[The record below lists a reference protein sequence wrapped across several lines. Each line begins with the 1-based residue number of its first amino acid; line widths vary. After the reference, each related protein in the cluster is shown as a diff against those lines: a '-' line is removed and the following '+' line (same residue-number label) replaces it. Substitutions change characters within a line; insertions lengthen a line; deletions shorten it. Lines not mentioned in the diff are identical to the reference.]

1 MRIHQSD
8 MSYQFAKM
16 VISRVR
22 NPIGWVTVEFDD
34 GPEDHPIQLVLLHL
48 PVWEILRKLNRPVCK
63 RHILHGLENF
73 SKSSCI
79 NMLTQIYL
87 EICTNSTPEIVD
99 EFVWAVW
106 ETINDID
113 DFGTMELAE
122 FHGTL
127 SLVDLVEI
135 VTDPKLKDI
144 VHLDLNP
151 KFGTDVIEMKMSDAK
166 SRLCKLL
173 GTRGALKN
181 QSLLDYQQSDILN
194 ANQIPQVMIAFGLRT
209 EPNDVVIPRPVMG
222 SALSGMK
229 DIVDLSIEQQGARK
243 AAIMNHEAIKTS
255 QYWGRK
261 LHLLVCDIA
270 KVYEE
275 DCGTPLTLIM
285 NITASNKNNFI
296 GKFIQHSDGSLE
308 LLTAKS
314 VKNYIDQAV
323 NMRSVMCCR
332 HTDGV
337 CKYCAG
343 LLTRNITTG
352 LNLGINSAATLVSQ
366 VSQMILSTKHLIKTL
381 SQIYQL
387 AIMSKEMF
395 ERKDDGIH
403 LLESIR
409 KQEDEWFLGIYY
421 DDLYGGQ
428 GDLLQLENGMTIPEE
443 RFSNIHMLLVK
454 ESDGQMKELNMV
466 VDGQS
471 PFLTFE
477 FLLYM
482 KDRYKDLIVDE
493 NVIWVPMKGMPRLP
507 VFRTAIINDSM
518 FAYVKSVIKF
528 LENGMLTKYK
538 DCAAALEHFSFL
550 AWSKV
555 PKINILHLEVILRSH
570 MVTNQYDWSIPVLHD
585 TQKVMFQQ
593 TVDIIQNRT
602 FSAFYALQ
610 GHKKIFSSPY
620 TYVVPRDQGTFD
632 QHFDLTRV
640 YNKKQR

>member
-1 MRIHQSD
+1 MLIRQED
-8 MSYQFAKM
+8 MSYQFAKA
-16 VISRVR
+16 IINQVR
-22 NPIGWVTVEFDD
+22 NPIGWVTVAFED
-34 GPEDHPIQLVLLHL
+34 GEEDLPIQLVLLHL
-48 PVWEILRKLNRPVCK
+48 PVWEILRKLRLPVCK
-63 RHILHGLENF
+63 RHIMHGNENF

-79 NMLTQIYL
+79 NMLTNIYL
-87 EICTNSTPEIVD
+87 EVCTNSTPELID
-99 EFVWAVW
+99 ELVWAIW
-106 ETINDID
+106 ETVNDID
-113 DFGTMELAE
+113 DFGTMELADH
-122 FHGTL
+122 HGTL

-144 VHLDLNP
+144 VNLDLDP
-151 KFGTDVIEMKMSDAK
+151 RFGTDVIEMKMSDAK

-173 GTRGALKN
+173 GTRGALQN
-181 QSLLDYQQSDILN
+181 QSLLDYQQSDVLN

-229 DIVDLSIEQQGARK
+229 DIIDLSIEQQGARK
-243 AAIMNHEAIKTS
+243 AAIMNHEAIKAS

-270 KVYEE
+270 TVYEN

-285 NITASNKNNFI
+285 NITATNRSNFV
-296 GKFIQHSDGSLE
+296 GKYIQHSDGSLE
-308 LLTAKS
+308 LLTKES
-314 VKNYIDQAV
+314 VKNYIDQEV

-343 LLTRNITTG
+343 LVTRNIAPG
-352 LNLGINSAATLVSQ
+352 INLGINSAATLVSQ

-387 AIMSKEMF
+387 PVTAKEMF
-395 ERKDDGIH
+395 ERKEDGIH
-403 LLESIR
+403 LLDRVR
-409 KQEDEWFLGIYY
+409 KQEGEWQIGIYY
-421 DDLYGGQ
+421 DDLYGSQ
-428 GDLLQLENGMTIPEE
+428 SDLLQLENGMNIPEE
-443 RFSNIHMLLVK
+443 RLSNIHTILVK
-454 ESDGQMKELNMV
+454 EADGQMSELNLV

-471 PFLTFE
+471 PFMTFE
-477 FLLYM
+477 FLFYM
-482 KDRYKDLIVDE
+482 KDRYKDLVIDE
-493 NVIWVPMKGMPRLP
+493 NVMWVPMKGMPRLP

-528 LENGMLTKYK
+528 LENGMLVKHK
-538 DCAAALEHFSFL
+538 ECAPALEHFCAL

-570 MVTNQYDWSIPVLHD
+570 MVKNKYDWSIPVLTD
-585 TQKVMFQQ
+585 TQKVAFGR
-593 TVDIIQNRT
+593 TVEIIQNRT
-602 FSAFYALQ
+602 YSAFYALQ
-610 GHKKIFSSPY
+610 GHKRIFSSPY

-632 QHFDLTRV
+632 QHFDLTRT